1 VSEDSYDLAANPPAA
16 ARPPAAAADGRA
28 EPEKAREAVKDAGS
42 EPAGFREKVQAGR
55 FVMSVEVD
63 PPHGLSARR
72 AVQGASLLWE
82 AGADAINVGD
92 SPTAK
97 IRMSPL
103 AMSVLLKQQV
113 GCDIVMHYTTRDRN
127 AMAIHSDM
135 VGAHV
140 LGIHTVLCLRGDPPA
155 VGGYTDIV
163 GVWDVSAVGL
173 MRFLK
178 LMNDGVDFTGKSI
191 GRQAA
196 FFIGASANLNAD
208 PLEPELRLMRRKVE
222 AGAHFFMTQNVFDEK
237 VLERFLE
244 GAKKFGRPIIV
255 GVLPL
260 HNSRHAEFLHNEVPG
275 MYVPENV
282 RAAMRKAGGEKGPVE
297 GQRIAREF
305 VALCKEK
312 AAGVYFVPSFGR
324 YDIVAELIAD
334 FR

>member
-1 VSEDSYDLAANPPAA
+1 MTEQ
-16 ARPPAAAADGRA
+16 
-28 EPEKAREAVKDAGS
+28 
-42 EPAGFREKVQAGR
+42 PAGGPQTFREKVEAGW

-63 PPHGLSARR
+63 PPHGLTARR
-72 AVQGASLLWE
+72 AIAGARELHE

-97 IRMSPL
+97 VRMSPL
-103 AMSVLLKQQV
+103 AMSVLLKEQV
-113 GCDIVMHYTTRDRN
+113 GCEIVMHYTTRDRN

-140 LGIHTVLCLRGDPPA
+140 LGIRTILCLRGDPPS

-178 LMNDGVDFTGKSI
+178 LLNDGVDFTGKSI
-191 GRQAA
+191 GSKHAD

-208 PLEPELRLMRRKVE
+208 PIEPELRLMRRKVE
-222 AGAHFFMTQNVFDEK
+222 AGAHFFMTQNIFDEK
-237 VLERFLE
+237 VLDRFLD
-244 GAKKFGRPIIV
+244 GAKKFKRPIIV

-260 HNSRHAEFLHNEVPG
+260 HNSRHAEFLHSEVPG
-275 MYVPENV
+275 MYLPATV
-282 RAAMRKAGGEKGPVE
+282 RDRMRRAGEERGPKE
-297 GQRIAREF
+297 GQAMARDFIAM
-305 VALCKEK
+305 CKEK
-312 AAGVYFVPSFGR
+312 ASGVYLVPSFGR
-324 YDIVAELIAD
+324 YDIVAELISQ

>member
-1 VSEDSYDLAANPPAA
+1 MDLREKLAA
-16 ARPPAAAADGRA
+16 G
-28 EPEKAREAVKDAGS
+28 
-42 EPAGFREKVQAGR
+42 Q
-55 FVMSVEVD
+55 FVMTVEVD

-72 AVQGASLLWE
+72 AIQGAALLRD
-82 AGADAINVGD
+82 AGVDAINVGD

-97 IRMSPL
+97 VRMSPL
-103 AMSVLLKQQV
+103 AMSVLLKQELGV
-113 GCDIVMHYTTRDRN
+113 EIIMHYTTRDRN

-135 VGAHV
+135 VGAHA
-140 LGIHTVLCLRGDPPA
+140 LGIHDILCLRGDPPA

-178 LMNDGVDFTGKSI
+178 LLNEGHDFTGKSI
-191 GRQAA
+191 GGHAS

-237 VLERFLE
+237 VLDRFLE
-244 GAKKFGRPIIV
+244 KAKKFDRPIVV

-275 MYVPENV
+275 MYLPDAV
-282 RAAMRKAGGEKGPVE
+282 RDRMRRAGDERGPKE
-297 GQRIAREF
+297 GQAMARNFIAMCR
-305 VALCKEK
+305 EK
-312 AAGVYFVPSFGR
+312 AAGVYLVPSFGR
-324 YDIVAELIAD
+324 YDIVAELIGEQ
-334 FR
+334 R

>member
-1 VSEDSYDLAANPPAA
+1 MTQV
-16 ARPPAAAADGRA
+16 AADA
-28 EPEKAREAVKDAGS
+28 AKPTKEPQT
-42 EPAGFREKVQAGR
+42 FREKVEAGR

-63 PPHGLSARR
+63 PPHGLRPRR
-72 AVQGASLLWE
+72 AVAGARELHD

-97 IRMSPL
+97 VRMSPL
-103 AMSVLLKQQV
+103 AMSVLLKEEV
-113 GCDIVMHYTTRDRN
+113 GCEIVMHYTTRDRN

-140 LGIHTVLCLRGDPPA
+140 LGVRTILCLRGDPPS

-178 LMNDGVDFTGKSI
+178 LLNDGVDFTGKSV
-191 GRQAA
+191 GGHAE

-222 AGAHFFMTQNVFDEK
+222 AGAHFFMTQNIFDEK
-237 VLERFLE
+237 VLDRFLE
-244 GAKKFGRPIIV
+244 GAKKFKRQIIV

-260 HNSRHAEFLHNEVPG
+260 ANSRHAEFLHSEVPG
-275 MYVPENV
+275 MYLPDAV
-282 RAAMRKAGGEKGPVE
+282 RDRMRRAGEERGPKE
-297 GQRIAREF
+297 GQAMARDFIAM
-305 VALCKEK
+305 CKEK
-312 AAGVYFVPSFGR
+312 AAGVYLVPSFGR
-324 YDIVAELIAD
+324 YDIVAELIAQ